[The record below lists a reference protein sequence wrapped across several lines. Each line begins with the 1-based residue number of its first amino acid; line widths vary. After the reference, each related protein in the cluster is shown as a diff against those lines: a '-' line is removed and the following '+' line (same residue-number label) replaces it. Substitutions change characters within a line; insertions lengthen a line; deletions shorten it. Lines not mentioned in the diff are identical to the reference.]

1 MPISLPRPRNI
12 LAKVVHDL
20 GSLRADQRGNIAVM
34 MAFLLP
40 IIVGCLGL
48 GFEASNWYL
57 QTRAMQNAADA
68 ATIAAASN
76 NSTNYDVEAKA
87 VAAQYGFVDGT
98 NNVTVTASNTATCP
112 SGGNTCYSVTITG
125 MVPLSLS
132 QVVGYQG
139 DITVNGVKEKIVSS
153 AAIAQQTTIKQPIC
167 LLGLDQAGTAIQG
180 NGSPKTT
187 FDGCTIMS
195 NSNATCNGSNLLA
208 TYGLA
213 HGTNGGGAG
222 CGNKQMSTIPTVPD
236 PWAIYAS
243 AIPPQSTLADPS
255 HCNNSYS
262 NEKKK
267 GSTWS
272 GGVTWSGSKTLTST
286 ASVGGN
292 TLICGDLRLTS
303 DVTINAPGLD
313 GAVLFIDRGNL
324 DLNGF
329 TLSTTSGSAVTIVFT
344 GASGGAAGA
353 PIDNSNGGGF
363 SSVCNT
369 NGSCLNIQAP
379 SSTTTP
385 FPGIAIYQD
394 PNMTTP
400 TNFTY
405 AGNSPTWDITGGVYM
420 PYASI
425 AMKGAINKSANGAV
439 CMVMVANDVTIDGTG
454 SIYAQTPDGSGCKT
468 AGLNVP
474 TATIPGRSK
483 LVY

>member
-1 MPISLPRPRNI
+1 
-12 LAKVVHDL
+12 
-20 GSLRADQRGNIAVM
+20 M

-40 IIVGCLGL
+40 ILIGGLGL
-48 GFEASNWYL
+48 GFEASNWYM
-57 QTRAMQNAADA
+57 QTRAMQNAADSA
-68 ATIAAASN
+68 VIAAATN
-76 NSTNYDVEAKA
+76 NSSNYDVEAKA
-87 VAAQYGFVDGT
+87 VAAQYGFVDGQ

-112 SGGNTCYSVTITG
+112 SGGNTCYSVTITS
-125 MVPLSLS
+125 MVPIFLA

-139 DITVNGVKEKIVSS
+139 DTTVSGVKEKTLSS
-153 AAIAQQTTIKQPIC
+153 AAIAQASPKQQPIC
-167 LLGLDQAGTAIQG
+167 LLGLNTTGKAPTAIQG

-187 FDGCTIMS
+187 FNGCTIMS
-195 NSNATCNGSNLLA
+195 DSNATCNGSNLLA

-213 HGTNGGGAG
+213 YGTNGGGAG
-222 CGNKQMSTIPTVPD
+222 CGNTQMSKIKKVPD
-236 PWAIYAS
+236 PWATYAS
-243 AIPPQSTLADPS
+243 AIPPQSTLADAS
-255 HCNNSYS
+255 HCKNSYS

-272 GGVTWSGSKTLTST
+272 GGVTWSGSKSLTGT

-292 TLICGDLRLTS
+292 TLICGDLRLTG
-303 DVTINAPGLD
+303 DVTINASGPD
-313 GAVLFIDRGNL
+313 GAVLFIDQGNL

-329 TLSTTSGSAVTIVFT
+329 TLSTNSGSAVTIVFT

-353 PIDNSNGGGF
+353 PIDNSGGGGF
-363 SSVCNT
+363 STPCNT

-379 SSTTTP
+379 SSTTAP

-420 PYASI
+420 PYTSI
-425 AMKGAINKSANGAV
+425 DMKGAINKSANGAT
-439 CMVMVANDVTIDGTG
+439 CMVMVANDVTVDGTG
-454 SIYAQTPDGSGCKT
+454 SIYAQTPDGSGCNA

-474 TATIPGRSK
+474 TATIPGRTN